1 MTRKEDKVAIQIV
14 GQRPDYQVREIRAV
28 LKASREYNGRG
39 WRTIELA
46 ATADVT
52 PGADIEQAH
61 NDLYEQLRQRMVML
75 LGKI

>member
-1 MTRKEDKVAIQIV
+1 VNIHIV
-14 GQRPDYQVREIRAV
+14 GQGAGYQVKEIAAV
-28 LKASREYNGRG
+28 LRASREYDGRG

-61 NDLYEQLRQRMVML
+61 NDLYEQLRRRMVML